1 MIKDLSSW
9 VKQVIL
15 VVMFASFIDFI
26 IPENRFL
33 KYTKVFLS
41 LIVMMAIISPMIGFL
56 QKDFSL
62 YDTSLVYQDITD
74 KEILSQHISR
84 LDDVNN
90 SVLVQQYKE
99 RVISI
104 LQRELRDLTSY
115 EVENLRVDIVED
127 TGSENF
133 GNIEGIY
140 VLFREKK
147 EEKGTNAK
155 KVSVDKISVIDGEKE
170 YSNIKKREEA
180 ENIQR
185 FLISQYKI
193 PEDKIQ
199 LGWEE

>member
-99 RVISI
+99 KVISI

-127 TGSENF
+127 TRSENF

-155 KVSVDKISVIDGEKE
+155 KVLVDKISVIDGEKE
-170 YSNIKKREEA
+170 YSNIRKREEA

-199 LGWEE
+199 FGWEE